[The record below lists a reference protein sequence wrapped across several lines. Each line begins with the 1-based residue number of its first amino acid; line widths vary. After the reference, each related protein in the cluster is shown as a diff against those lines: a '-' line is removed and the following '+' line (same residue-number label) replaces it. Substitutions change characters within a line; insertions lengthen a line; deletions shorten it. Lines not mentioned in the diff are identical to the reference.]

1 MLRRP
6 LFVKYNNVLRAGVC
20 DDFLDFLDHV
30 CRGNRYPA
38 TLHVLAA
45 AIIKL
50 GKVTGAPRLVYRA
63 PGGALP
69 SDFWQR
75 SPNGSIG
82 ILEAGCLS
90 TSTSKEEAPPLPPS
104 TSTSKEE
111 AAHYAS
117 RANANLLF
125 EVQQGFI
132 GRGASIS
139 WLSQVL

>member
-90 TSTSKEEAPPLPPS
+90 TSTSKEEA
-104 TSTSKEE
+104 
-111 AAHYAS
+111 AHYAS